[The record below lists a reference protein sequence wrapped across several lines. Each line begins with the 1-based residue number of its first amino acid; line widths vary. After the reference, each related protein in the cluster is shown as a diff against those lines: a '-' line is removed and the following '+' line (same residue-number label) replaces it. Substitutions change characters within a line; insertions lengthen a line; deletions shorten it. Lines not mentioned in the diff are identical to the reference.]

1 MWLIF
6 TNLVFGLVTRSVKVR
21 LYLRVES
28 NTRIIVNKFMLK
40 ANFISAK

>member
-6 TNLVFGLVTRSVKVR
+6 TNLVFKDITKSVKVR

-40 ANFISAK
+40 ANFISGK